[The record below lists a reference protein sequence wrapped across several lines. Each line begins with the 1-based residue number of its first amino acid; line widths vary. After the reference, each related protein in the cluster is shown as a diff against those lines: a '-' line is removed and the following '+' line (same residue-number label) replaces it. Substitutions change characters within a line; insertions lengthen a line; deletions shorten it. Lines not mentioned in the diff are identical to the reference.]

1 MAHPLRIRIAAL
13 RRRAWTVLVLHAA
26 ACGLATIT
34 AVCAILALGD
44 YAWRYEETGVRLL
57 STLAALAAIGWV
69 VYRFVVPLLRTTLD
83 DVFLARQIERSYPL
97 LHERLSGAVAFLN
110 AADDDVHAGSP
121 ALRRTVIHETTT
133 DFLPL
138 STAPV
143 VTWRPVIVPLV
154 VAAIVI
160 AAAGALYV
168 GHQSAANIALVRLAW
183 PLGSTAWPQT
193 NHLKLVNPIERVA
206 AGSRFRAEV
215 VDADGNDILG
225 GVTLLVRNTSDAEPE
240 PRAMHLQGG
249 SYVAERERIVSDFSY
264 RAVGGDDRSM
274 PWIEVRVV
282 DPPAI
287 QQIRRRYVFPEYTHW
302 APFDS
307 DMRPADSL
315 AQSAPV
321 PVGTTIEFFART
333 SKPLKEAKLVIGAAT
348 TLTGA
353 LDADRS
359 GFSFTVATANAWR
372 TARSETFRFELI
384 GDDGFQTTNEMRY
397 DLTVEADP
405 PPWAKLDRPR
415 GPPEDPRGDIFAT
428 PDAVIDV
435 GVTAGDAFTVRP
447 EVALK
452 AVTLR
457 YSRSDRSSEP
467 DQIVPLHA
475 GPTTL
480 EPAEFAAPN
489 RFREE
494 EVRTLAHPWELK
506 PLGLQPGTFVNLYAT
521 ATDYAGQTRQSE
533 ARRLRIVAPAE
544 FLERFNE
551 RQRALHA
558 ELRKLRDRQ
567 NDAAGQTEDVAKQLA
582 AEPKPDERPA
592 EAIARTLDLQRQVAT
607 GLGLDRANRRSSETS
622 PPDAARDGVRGRVE
636 RMLDDLKQNRIDNQE
651 VSSQLG
657 EIQKQLQ
664 KLEESKSA
672 EQAATELS
680 DASRQELSTADRR
693 KEAGEA
699 LTRAKQKQDDVLG
712 SLDAMLGN
720 LARWEDYG
728 KFHEELSR
736 IEKDQQRVAAET
748 QQHLQQRL
756 TKKSEPA
763 ADAKTRDDLANR
775 QSGLARRFESLR
787 RQMTQA
793 QSAEN
798 QETLKQALTAAE
810 RENPAGAMRAAGEEL
825 RNDRVGQA
833 PQRQQEALDKLKQV
847 MQALSAQNADQLA
860 RLVAKLREGEQELA
874 KIREEQRGLKSKF
887 RDAERIKDEAQR
899 RQELE
904 RLARQQRDLQK
915 KAEKLAEEL
924 KRLKAERS
932 AGKTAKGSSKMSGA
946 GEQAQ
951 QGDAAGACEQAE
963 AAEKDLEEAS
973 RELARERRQAE
984 ADLARELAAKLEDD
998 LKASIARQERV
1009 VTETQRYDA
1018 QARTKALTRAELIGL
1033 LDLAREQET
1042 LEAEAR
1048 AAAERFGSAPTFK
1061 AALDGAAEEMRR
1073 AAEKLRER
1081 DTGTTT
1087 QRAEQT
1093 AVRRFQQLLSALKP
1107 RPKKGGQQEGGQQG
1121 GGEGGAGG
1129 GGGQQ
1134 GGASLAELVL
1144 IKLMQEEIAERTK
1157 ELDAAK
1163 QRGKL
1168 TSGEQEELHRLG
1180 REQGKLADLLLDL
1193 IGTTS
1198 SDDEGE
1204 LLPDIKLDE
1213 QPEKRPTVEP
1223 KKMEPKKQA
1232 PDASGE

>member
-13 RRRAWTVLVLHAA
+13 RRRAWSVLVLHAA
-26 ACGLATIT
+26 SCAVAVLV

-44 YAWRYEETGVRLL
+44 FAWRYEETGVRLL
-57 STLAALAAIGWV
+57 STLAALAAIGWA
-69 VYRFVVPLLRTTLD
+69 VYRFVLPLTRTTLD
-83 DVFLARQIERSYPL
+83 DVFLARQIERSHPV

-110 AADDDVHAGSP
+110 AADDDAFAGSST
-121 ALRRTVIHETTT
+121 LRRTVIHETTT
-133 DFLPL
+133 DFMPLP
-138 STAPV
+138 TTQV
-143 VTWRPVIVPLV
+143 VTWRPVVVPLV
-154 VAAIVI
+154 IAAVVF
-160 AAAGALYV
+160 AAAGGLYFANRQV
-168 GHQSAANIALVRLAW
+168 ANIALLRLAL

-206 AGSRFRAEV
+206 VGSRFRAEV
-215 VDADGNDILG
+215 VDADGNDIPG
-225 GVTLLVRNTSDAEPE
+225 GVTLLIRNSADAAPE
-240 PRAMHLQGG
+240 PRSMHLQGG
-249 SYVAERERIVSDFSY
+249 SYVAERERIVSDFAY

-274 PWIEVRVV
+274 PWVDVRVV
-282 DPPAI
+282 DPPAV
-287 QQIRRRYVFPEYTHW
+287 QQIRWRYVFPDYVRWT
-302 APFDS
+302 PFDS
-307 DMRPADSL
+307 EMRPSDAL
-315 AQSAPV
+315 AQAAPV
-321 PVGTTIEFFART
+321 PSGTTIEFFART
-333 SKPLKEAKLVIGAAT
+333 NKPLLKATLVVGAVGNKFDAS
-348 TLTGA
+348 

-359 GFSFTVATANAWR
+359 GFSFTVDGANPWR
-372 TARSETFRFELI
+372 TTRSETFRFELI
-384 GDDGFQTTNEMRY
+384 GDDGFQSANDLKY

-415 GPPEDPRGDIFAT
+415 GPPEDPRGDVFVT
-428 PDAVIDV
+428 PDAVVDV

-452 AVTLR
+452 TVALR

-467 DQIVPLHA
+467 DQTLPLYA
-475 GPTTL
+475 GPATL
-480 EPAEFAAPN
+480 EPAEFAAPT
-489 RFREE
+489 RFRDE
-494 EVRTLAHPWELK
+494 EVRALAHPWELK

-521 ATDYAGQTRQSE
+521 ATDYAEQTRQSE
-533 ARRLRIVAPAE
+533 SRRLRVVAPAE

-558 ELRKLRDRQ
+558 ELKKLHDRQ
-567 NDAAGQTEDVAKQLA
+567 NDAAGQTEEIGKQLA
-582 AEPKPDERPA
+582 AEPKPDERPG
-592 EAIARTLDLQRQVAT
+592 EAISQTLELQRQVSA
-607 GLGLDRANRRSSETS
+607 GLGLDRANRRNSETT
-622 PPDAARDGVRGRVE
+622 PPESARDGVSGRVQ
-636 RMLDDLKQNRIDNQE
+636 RMLDDLKQNRIDNHE
-651 VSSQLG
+651 VASQLG
-657 EIQKQLQ
+657 EIQKQLR

-680 DASRQELSTADRR
+680 DSLRQELSTTDRR
-693 KEAGEA
+693 QKAAEA
-699 LTRAKQKQDDVLG
+699 LGRAKQKQDDVLG
-712 SLDAMLGN
+712 SLDAMLNN
-720 LARWEDYG
+720 LAQWEDYG

-736 IEKDQQRVAAET
+736 IAKDQERVAAET
-748 QQHLQQRL
+748 QEHLQQRL
-756 TKKSEPA
+756 AKKNDPA
-763 ADAKTRDDLANR
+763 ADARKRDDLANR
-775 QSGLARRFESLR
+775 QSGLARRFESLK

-798 QETLKQALTAAE
+798 QETLQQALTAAE

-833 PQRQQEALDKLKQV
+833 PQRQQEALEKLKQV

-874 KIREEQRGLKSKF
+874 KLREEQKGLKSKF
-887 RDAERIKDEAQR
+887 HDAEKIKDEAQR

-904 RLARQQRDLQK
+904 RLARQQRELQK
-915 KAEKLAEEL
+915 KTEKLAEQL
-924 KRLKAERS
+924 KRLQAERS
-932 AGKTAKGSSKMSGA
+932 AGKTAKGGSKMSGA

-951 QGDAAGACEQAE
+951 QGDAGSAAEQAE

-973 RELARERRQAE
+973 RELARERREAE

-1009 VTETQRYDA
+1009 VAETQRYDA
-1018 QARTKALTRAELIGL
+1018 QAQTKPLTRAELIGL

-1048 AAAERFGSAPTFK
+1048 AASDRFGSAPTFK
-1061 AALDGAAEEMRR
+1061 AALDGAADEMHR
-1073 AAEKLRER
+1073 AAQQLRER
-1081 DTGTTT
+1081 DTGAAT

-1107 RPKKGGQQEGGQQG
+1107 RAKKGEQQQDGQQG

-1134 GGASLAELVL
+1134 DGASLAELVL

-1157 ELDAAK
+1157 ELDATR

-1168 TSGEQEELHRLG
+1168 TTAEQEELHRLG

-1193 IGTTS
+1193 IGTS
-1198 SDDEGE
+1198 GEKDDEP
-1204 LLPDIKLDE
+1204 LPDIKLDE
-1213 QPEKRPTVEP
+1213 KPGERKSPEP
-1223 KKMEPKKQA
+1223 KKRE
-1232 PDASGE
+1232 PDAGGN